1 MDFGIDTL
9 DSGGTAD
16 APARSSTIILS
27 VAALPAP
34 RPAAHS
40 STCAALDGS
49 VGSAGADP
57 HCCLYGPVCVGTTHS
72 NASDSLLKSTGRPS
86 ERLDRHRGQRAR
98 DRVFA
103 SRRKFTLVPP
113 TLKAYL
119 GPPINPPGPCTVR
132 LAPLVAVS
140 ILLQRGKS
148 GTTSALRRLRQSRHD
163 PQPLRRLTLN
173 SHHRLFIQRPRCLT
187 SMPGPALTGR
197 HTRYGSG
204 VHTQRHH
211 ERSCGP
217 DSRPLP
223 SCHIMAPAP

>member
-16 APARSSTIILS
+16 APARSSTITLS

-72 NASDSLLKSTGRPS
+72 NAPDSLLKSTGRPS

-98 DRVFA
+98 SRFRVPAEVYAGA
-103 SRRKFTLVPP
+103 SY
-113 TLKAYL
+113 LKL
-119 GPPINPPGPCTVR
+119 GCGS
-132 LAPLVAVS
+132 AV
-140 ILLQRGKS
+140 
-148 GTTSALRRLRQSRHD
+148 
-163 PQPLRRLTLN
+163 
-173 SHHRLFIQRPRCLT
+173 
-187 SMPGPALTGR
+187 
-197 HTRYGSG
+197 
-204 VHTQRHH
+204 
-211 ERSCGP
+211 
-217 DSRPLP
+217 
-223 SCHIMAPAP
+223 

>member
-16 APARSSTIILS
+16 APARSSTITLS

-72 NASDSLLKSTGRPS
+72 NAPDSLLKSTGRPS

-98 DRVFA
+98 SRFRVPAEVYAGA
-103 SRRKFTLVPP
+103 SYLKPGASAKREHLLLPTINVNQVGRTKAAFGTLV
-113 TLKAYL
+113 
-119 GPPINPPGPCTVR
+119 
-132 LAPLVAVS
+132 
-140 ILLQRGKS
+140 
-148 GTTSALRRLRQSRHD
+148 
-163 PQPLRRLTLN
+163 
-173 SHHRLFIQRPRCLT
+173 
-187 SMPGPALTGR
+187 
-197 HTRYGSG
+197 
-204 VHTQRHH
+204 
-211 ERSCGP
+211 
-217 DSRPLP
+217 
-223 SCHIMAPAP
+223 